1 MLRIKSVDR
10 VLTVALTP
18 TPIGGSGIH
27 SRRKQMLNLVEKY
40 TEETAAQNEDGVV
53 AIEYVLVAGVVVL
66 GIAAVA
72 TTSLWNDMKA
82 KLDAIF

>member
-1 MLRIKSVDR
+1 
-10 VLTVALTP
+10 
-18 TPIGGSGIH
+18 
-27 SRRKQMLNLVEKY
+27 MLNLVEKY

>member
-1 MLRIKSVDR
+1 
-10 VLTVALTP
+10 
-18 TPIGGSGIH
+18 
-27 SRRKQMLNLVEKY
+27 MLNLVEKY
-40 TEETAAQNEDGVV
+40 SEEATSETEDGVV

-72 TTSLWNDMKA
+72 TTSLWTDMKA